1 MRKQSIIPQKSLR
14 LYLFVAMI
22 CLFAFFMPQS
32 LRAADGLFDTPK
44 QAFTYEAKTPGL
56 IHLKIL
62 VSHASAGRY
71 LKEARF
77 YVKDKDGNKTYF
89 LYANET
95 NSNTSGIVTGS
106 YRNEMADKTTMF
118 MTNGTNGDPKWII
131 KGSDTQHQ
139 SKRDGTNPGYIEI
152 DWYWPT
158 DFAGKKYIWGVEA
171 V

>member
-1 MRKQSIIPQKSLR
+1 
-14 LYLFVAMI
+14 MI

-106 YRNEMADKTTMF
+106 
-118 MTNGTNGDPKWII
+118 
-131 KGSDTQHQ
+131 
-139 SKRDGTNPGYIEI
+139 
-152 DWYWPT
+152 
-158 DFAGKKYIWGVEA
+158 
-171 V
+171 